1 MKTQGITDMTLTRQR
16 GMALISSLLLLIII
30 TILALSMF
38 RSFGVQEK
46 LAGNLREKER
56 ALHAATS
63 AQQYAEYWLT
73 LGRNA
78 PAGGLGAVS
87 CTTAFF
93 QSANTGN
100 GGQIC
105 DANSTLTV
113 LGVNLTTVPWTVGGA
128 PTGNTFLPAGM
139 GVGANGAAGDP
150 GYFATPV
157 FYIGY
162 LGTAPDGTGGDL
174 YQIDAYGYGG
184 TATTVAVVESIYEVS
199 QGVTCLGC

>member
-1 MKTQGITDMTLTRQR
+1 MKNQGIAGFKIARQR

-38 RSFGVQEK
+38 RSFGVQER
-46 LAGNLREKER
+46 LAGNVREKER

-63 AQQYAEYWLT
+63 AQQFAEYWL
-73 LGRNA
+73 LLPGKA

-87 CTTAFF
+87 CATAF
-93 QSANTGN
+93 QLNALNN
-100 GGQIC
+100 EGQIC
-105 DANSTLTV
+105 DPNSTFAA
-113 LGVNLTTVPWTVGGA
+113 LGVDVTQVPWTVGGA
-128 PTGNTFLPAGM
+128 PTGVTFLPAGM
-139 GVGANGAAGDP
+139 GVGATGAAGDP

-174 YQIDAYGYGG
+174 YQIDAVGYGG
-184 TATTVAVVESIYEVS
+184 TANTVAVVESVYEVS

>member
-1 MKTQGITDMTLTRQR
+1 MKNPGITPAAPALER

-46 LAGNLREKER
+46 LAGNVREKER

-73 LGRNA
+73 LGTNA

-87 CTTAFF
+87 CTTAF
-93 QSANTGN
+93 QLSANAN
-100 GGQIC
+100 EGQIC
-105 DANSTLTV
+105 DVTSSLAL
-113 LGVNLTTVPWTVGGA
+113 LGVNVTTVPWLVGGA
-128 PTGNTFLPAGM
+128 PTGVSFLPAGM
-139 GVGANGAAGDP
+139 LLGTNGTQTNP
-150 GYFATPV
+150 GYFAAPA

-184 TATTVAVVESIYEVS
+184 SASTVAVVESVYEVS

>member
-1 MKTQGITDMTLTRQR
+1 MKNQGIAGISIARQR
-16 GMALISSLLLLIII
+16 GMALISSILLLIII

-38 RSFGVQEK
+38 RSFGVQER
-46 LAGNLREKER
+46 LAGNVREKER

-63 AQQYAEYWLT
+63 AQQFAEYWLT

-87 CTTAFF
+87 CTTAFLLN
-93 QSANTGN
+93 ANN
-100 GGQIC
+100 NEGQIC
-105 DANSTLTV
+105 DTNSTLTA
-113 LGVNLTTVPWTVGGA
+113 LGVNVTAVPWTVGGN
-128 PTGNTFLPAGM
+128 PTGVTFLPAGM

-162 LGTAPDGTGGDL
+162 LGTSPDGTGGDL
-174 YQIDAYGYGG
+174 YQIDAVGYGG
-184 TATTVAVVESIYEVS
+184 TANTVAVVESVYEVS